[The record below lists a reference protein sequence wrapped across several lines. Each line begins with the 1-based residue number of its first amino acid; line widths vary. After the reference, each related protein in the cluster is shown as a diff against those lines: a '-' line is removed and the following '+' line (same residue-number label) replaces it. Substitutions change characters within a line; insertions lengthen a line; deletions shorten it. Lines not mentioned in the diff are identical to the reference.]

1 MRNLRNIKIV
11 QVRESYPFTPV
22 TGGGGER
29 KIPPRDSRYNHAD
42 YLQKQ
47 FEISWKSGEE
57 ENKKVASISNR
68 NGIYLEFRGKKEY
81 ELVTKSL
88 ENVSQNVRLCNV
100 KEIEGTKHAT
110 VFVPSNKKEF
120 FLEKINGYKEKESNK
135 DVIESIESINIAV
148 VDALWTDK
156 RKIPIDKLE
165 GCEVWLSVYKKETHK
180 EIANEFFQL
189 CDKLE
194 IGYSSGYIKFPE
206 RVVVAI
212 KGNRKILTKLLLNSA
227 HIAEFRKTS
236 TPSSFYIEDNDRIE
250 QKGWIE
256 DLLNR
261 VTFNRESNI
270 SICLLDKGISNGHP
284 LIKPVLEDK
293 DMHTTF
299 NDGIVQDISGDGH
312 GTGMAG
318 IATYFNLE
326 ELLDGNDYLEINHKL
341 ESVRI
346 IDDRIVND
354 SKLYGAITSEA
365 ISLVEITNPDEK
377 RIIAMAITA
386 GFDMDAD
393 EKDKTKFKGDG
404 KPTSWSGAI
413 DNLALGNYGVEES
426 FPRLIIISAGN
437 TSESEIEN
445 AGDYEV
451 AVALHSVED
460 PAQSWNALTIGAYTE
475 KAFLSGDNSIDNF
488 KPLVEPGSYSP
499 FNSSSLMW
507 SDKWPVKPDIVLEGG
522 NIGYYEESRDIK
534 YSLFDHLSLLTANNK
549 YHRGDYFTTMAMTS
563 PATAQAANM
572 AAKIVES
579 YPDIWPETIR
589 ALMVHSAEWTGS
601 MIRQVFK
608 DKKIEEVSKTEKRQ
622 LLRLVGYGVPNLD
635 KALYSARNS
644 VNLVV
649 EDEIQPFKKKE
660 SSVTINE
667 MSLHE
672 IPWPKDVLI
681 GLGETPVK
689 MRVTL
694 SYFIDPSPGEIGWE
708 DKYRYPGCRLYFD
721 VNNTN
726 EDKEKFLLRINKKM
740 RDEEYNKTKTTRD
753 TSGRWF
759 LGVNNRNVGS
769 IHSDIWEDTAANLAE
784 NRFLAVYPGGGW
796 WKERVGLGKYNSKV
810 RYSLIVSL
818 STPDQSID
826 LYTPIMNI
834 VTRISN
840 KRAIDTKVKYKNNEI
855 NRK

>member
-1 MRNLRNIKIV
+1 MSKLKNIKIV
-11 QVRESYPFTPV
+11 QVKESYPFTPV
-22 TGGGGER
+22 GNRGDR
-29 KIPPRDSRYNHAD
+29 KIPPRNRYNHAE

-47 FEISWKSGEE
+47 FEKSWESGEE
-57 ENKKVASISNR
+57 ENKKVAAISNR

-88 ENVSQNVRLCNV
+88 ENANQNVRLCNV

-110 VFVPSNKKEF
+110 VFVPYNKKNF
-120 FLEKINGYKEKESNK
+120 FIKKINDYKEKESNK
-135 DVIESIESINIAV
+135 DVVESIESINIAV

-156 RKIPIDKLE
+156 REMPIENLE
-165 GCEVWLSVYKKETHK
+165 GCEVWLSVYKKENHEK
-180 EIANEFFQL
+180 VVKEFFQL
-189 CDKLE
+189 CNKLQ
-194 IGYSSGYIKFPE
+194 IYYSDDYIEFPE
-206 RVVVAI
+206 RVVAAI
-212 KGNRKILTKLLLNSA
+212 KGNRKILTKLLLNSE

-236 TPSSFYIEDNDRIE
+236 TPSSFYSEDNNRIE
-250 QKGWIE
+250 QKEWIE
-256 DLLNR
+256 NLLDR
-261 VTFNRESNI
+261 VTFNKDSNI
-270 SICLLDKGISNGHP
+270 AICLLDKGVSNGHP
-284 LIKPVLEDK
+284 LLKPVLEDK
-293 DMHTTF
+293 DMHTTY

-326 ELLDGNDYLEINHKL
+326 ELLENNANIEINHKL

-365 ISLVEITNPDEK
+365 ISLAEITNPHDR

-386 GFDMDAD
+386 GFDMNAD
-393 EKDKTKFKGDG
+393 RKDKTKFRGDG
-404 KPTSWSGAI
+404 KPTSWSAAL

-426 FPRLIIISAGN
+426 HPRLIIISAGN
-437 TSESEIEN
+437 TSESEIQN
-445 AGDYEV
+445 SDNYEV

-475 KAFLSGDNSIDNF
+475 KAVLSGDTNIDNY

-499 FNSSSLMW
+499 FNASSLIW

-522 NIGYYEESRDIK
+522 NIGYYKESRDIK
-534 YSLFDHLSLLTANNK
+534 YSVFDHLSLLTANNK
-549 YHRGDYFTTMAMTS
+549 FHRGDYFTTMAMTS

-572 AAKIVES
+572 AAKIIDN
-579 YPDIWPETIR
+579 YPDIWAETIR
-589 ALMVHSAEWTGS
+589 ALMVHAAEWTDS
-601 MIRQVFK
+601 MVRQVFK
-608 DKKIEEVSKTEKRQ
+608 NKRIEETSKTERRQ

-635 KALYSARNS
+635 KALYCARNS

-660 SSVTINE
+660 SSATINE

-681 GLGETPVK
+681 ELGETPVK

-721 VNNTN
+721 VNDTN

-740 RDEEYNKTKTTRD
+740 RDEGYNKTKTTGD

-769 IHSDIWEDTAANLAE
+769 IHSDIWVDTAANLAE
-784 NRFLAVYPGGGW
+784 NRFIAVYPGGGW
-796 WKERVGLGKYNSKV
+796 WKERVALGKYNSKV
-810 RYSLIVSL
+810 RYSLIVTL

-834 VTRISN
+834 ATKISN
-840 KRAIDTKVKYKNNEI
+840 KRTIDTKVKYKSN
-855 NRK
+855 K